1 MGPLEPVAAG
11 ADTDDDADADDDA
24 GREDLLPAEQAVG
37 ARFALMLGGE
47 WVPATLT
54 WIGRNRNL
62 FMFVSQSGL
71 SHAMSRRTMDRL
83 LTQGRI
89 RVLEPA
95 YDLLIESGL
104 APLAPESGDDA
115 PLQ

>member
-1 MGPLEPVAAG
+1 
-11 ADTDDDADADDDA
+11 
-24 GREDLLPAEQAVG
+24 
-37 ARFALMLGGE
+37 
-47 WVPATLT
+47 
-54 WIGRNRNL
+54 
-62 FMFVSQSGL
+62 
-71 SHAMSRRTMDRL
+71 MDRL